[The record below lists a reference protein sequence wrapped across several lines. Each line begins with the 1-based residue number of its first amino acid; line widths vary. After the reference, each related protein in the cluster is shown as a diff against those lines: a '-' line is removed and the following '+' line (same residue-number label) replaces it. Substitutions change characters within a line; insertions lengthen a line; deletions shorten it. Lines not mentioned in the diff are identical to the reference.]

1 MKVHSILGLSDSPVF
16 VSLPHYRVVD
26 HIKSEE
32 EVGARILFLLG
43 VVRGHWS
50 DRDILAELLGP
61 SDRRPSKPTNKEFD
75 RFQHWGMA
83 FVTPFQEVVK
93 VLMDDRLNKER
104 RKGTRESPADKCLAA

>member
-1 MKVHSILGLSDSPVF
+1 
-16 VSLPHYRVVD
+16 
-26 HIKSEE
+26 
-32 EVGARILFLLG
+32 

-50 DRDILAELLGP
+50 DRDILAEVLAP

-75 RFQHWGMA
+75 RFNTRMA

-104 RKGTRESPADKCLAA
+104 RKEHEKALRTNASLLD